1 MKQQGDYSA
10 SSTMREVTVRRKVRL
25 TRLELNGGLFR
36 GKIKS
41 KRNTLDS

>member
-1 MKQQGDYSA
+1 
-10 SSTMREVTVRRKVRL
+10 MREVTVRRKVRL